1 MSSKIRIALIGIG
14 NCACSLVQGISYYS
28 ENDSRNG
35 LWHRVIGNYR
45 VSDLEVVEAFDVDAN
60 KIGLDI
66 SEAIFSKPN
75 VAKKYIDVSP
85 LNVKVR
91 RGFLYDELPKNLKN
105 SFKIEN
111 GEPYD
116 MVDVLKG
123 SKVDVLVNLISSG
136 LEKTSK
142 FYAEVA
148 VKSGCCFINAT
159 PSLIASD
166 ESMIKKFEE
175 ANLVV
180 AGDDLMSQF
189 GGTAFHKGILDF
201 MHSRGIRVVKSYQLD
216 VGGGV
221 ETFNTLN
228 EDVKFMKR
236 NMKTKA
242 ISIEL
247 PYEFETA
254 AGTTDYVDYMQ
265 NDRTSY
271 YWIQGEGFLGS
282 SVRFDIYLRTSD
294 GPNAG
299 NILLDVIRAVK
310 VAKDEGYFG
319 APLDICGYGFKHPP
333 KIVKLKDAYQSF
345 ISRYVKE
352 F

>member
-1 MSSKIRIALIGIG
+1 MSSKIRVALIGIG
-14 NCACSLVQGISYYS
+14 NCACSLIQGIIYYS
-28 ENDSRNG
+28 ENEFKNG
-35 LWHRVIGNYR
+35 LWHRLIGDYK
-45 VSDLEVVEAFDVDAN
+45 VSDIEIVEAFDIDAN
-60 KIGLDI
+60 KIGLDL

-75 VAKKYIDVSP
+75 VAKKYLDVNP

-91 RGFLYDELPKNLKN
+91 KGFLYDELSHHLKN
-105 SFKIEN
+105 SFKIDN
-111 GEPYD
+111 SEPCD
-116 MVDVLKG
+116 MVDVLKD

-136 LEKTSK
+136 LDKTSK

-148 VKSGCCFINAT
+148 IEAGCCFINAT

-166 ESMIKKFEE
+166 LSIAKKFEE
-175 ANLVV
+175 KNLVV

-201 MHSRGIRVVKSYQLD
+201 MHSRGIRVIKSYQLD

-221 ETFNTLN
+221 ETYNTLN

-247 PYEFETA
+247 PYEFETV

-282 SVRFDIYLRTSD
+282 SVGIDIYLRTSD

-310 VAKDEGYFG
+310 VAKDEGNFG
-319 APLDICGYGFKHPP
+319 APMDICGYGFKHPP
-333 KIVKLKDAYQSF
+333 KNIKLKDAYQNF
-345 ISRYVKE
+345 ISRYIK
-352 F
+352 

>member
-1 MSSKIRIALIGIG
+1 MSSKIRVALIGIG
-14 NCACSLVQGISYYS
+14 NCACSLVQGIIYYS
-28 ENDSRNG
+28 ENDSKNG
-35 LWHRVIGNYR
+35 LWHKSIGNYR
-45 VSDLEVVEAFDVDAN
+45 VSDIEIVEAFDIDAN
-60 KIGLDI
+60 KIGLDL

-75 VAKKYIDVSP
+75 VAKKYLDVKP

-91 RGFLYDELPKNLKN
+91 RGFLCDELSTYLKN
-105 SFKIEN
+105 SFKIDDS
-111 GEPYD
+111 EPCD
-116 MVDVLKG
+116 MVSVLKD

-136 LEKTSK
+136 LDKTSK

-148 VKSGCCFINAT
+148 IKAGCCFINAT

-166 ESMIKKFEE
+166 PNMAKIFEKR
-175 ANLVV
+175 NLVV

-201 MHSRGIRVVKSYQLD
+201 MHSRGIRIVKSYQLD

-221 ETFNTLN
+221 ETYNTLN

-236 NMKTKA
+236 TMKTRA
-242 ISIEL
+242 ISVEL
-247 PYEFETA
+247 PYEFETV

-265 NDRTSY
+265 NERTSY
-271 YWIQGEGFLGS
+271 YWIEGEGFLGS
-282 SVRFDIYLRTSD
+282 SVKFDIYLRTSD

-299 NILLDVIRAVK
+299 NILLDVIRALK
-310 VAKDEGYFG
+310 VAKDEGNFG

-333 KIVKLKDAYQSF
+333 NMVKLRDAYQNFVSK
-345 ISRYVKE
+345 YVK
-352 F
+352 

>member
-1 MSSKIRIALIGIG
+1 MSGKIRIALIGIG
-14 NCACSLVQGISYYS
+14 NCACSLVQGISYYG
-28 ENDSRNG
+28 EDDSRDG
-35 LWHRVIGNYR
+35 LWHRLVGRYK
-45 VSDLEVVEAFDVDAN
+45 VSDLEIVEGFDINAK
-60 KIGLDI
+60 KIGLDL

-75 VAKKYIDVSP
+75 VAKKYFNVEPS
-85 LNVKVR
+85 NVKVKK
-91 RGFLYDELPKNLKN
+91 GFLYDELSNHLRN
-105 SFKIEN
+105 SFDVKN

-116 MVDVLKG
+116 IIDRLKN

-136 LEKTSK
+136 LDKTSK
-142 FYAEVA
+142 SYAEVA
-148 VKSGCCFINAT
+148 NKAGCCFINAT

-166 ESMIKKFEE
+166 ENFVGKFKEE
-175 ANLVV
+175 NLVV
-180 AGDDLMSQF
+180 IGDDLMSQF

-201 MHSRGIRVVKSYQLD
+201 MHNRGIKIKKSYQLD
-216 VGGGV
+216 VGGGT
-221 ETFNTLN
+221 ETLNTLN

-247 PYEFETA
+247 PYKFETV

-310 VAKDEGYFG
+310 VAKDEGDFG
-319 APLDICGYGFKHPP
+319 APLDICGYGFKHAP
-333 KIVKLKDAYQSF
+333 KNIKLKDAYQNFTSKY
-345 ISRYVKE
+345 IK
-352 F
+352 

>member
-1 MSSKIRIALIGIG
+1 MSGKIRIALIGIG
-14 NCACSLVQGISYYS
+14 NCACSLVQGIIYYS

-35 LWHRVIGNYR
+35 LWHRSIGNYR
-45 VSDLEVVEAFDVDAN
+45 VSDLEVVEAFDIDAK
-60 KIGLDI
+60 KIGLDL

-75 VAKKYIDVSP
+75 VAKKYFDVNA
-85 LNVKVR
+85 LNVKVK
-91 RGFLYDELPKNLKN
+91 RGFLYDDLSHNLRN
-105 SFKIEN
+105 SFDVKN
-111 GEPYD
+111 DEPCD
-116 MVDVLKG
+116 MIDALKE

-136 LEKTSK
+136 LDKTSK

-148 VKSGCCFINAT
+148 IKSGCCFINAT

-166 ESMIKKFEE
+166 EGIVKSFKEK
-175 ANLVV
+175 NLVV
-180 AGDDLMSQF
+180 VGDDLMSQF

-201 MHSRGIRVVKSYQLD
+201 MHNRGIRIMKSYQLD

-228 EDVKFMKR
+228 EDVKFIKR

-247 PYEFETA
+247 PYEFETV
-254 AGTTDYVDYMQ
+254 AGTTDYVDYLQ

-282 SVRFDIYLRTSD
+282 SIKFDIYLRSSD

-310 VAKDEGYFG
+310 VAKDEGEFG

-333 KIVKLKDAYQSF
+333 KIVKLRDAYENFVSKY
-345 ISRYVKE
+345 IR
-352 F
+352 

>member
-1 MSSKIRIALIGIG
+1 MSGKIRIALIGIG

-28 ENDSRNG
+28 ENDFRNG
-35 LWHRVIGNYR
+35 LWHRLIGNYR
-45 VSDLEVVEAFDVDAN
+45 VSDLEVVEAFDIDAR
-60 KIGLDI
+60 KIGLDL

-75 VAKKYIDVSP
+75 VAKKYFDVNP
-85 LNVKVR
+85 LNVKVK
-91 RGFLYDELPKNLKN
+91 RGLLYDDLSYHLRN
-105 SFKIEN
+105 SFDVKS
-111 GEPYD
+111 GEPCD
-116 MVDVLKG
+116 MIDVLKE

-136 LEKTSK
+136 LDKTSK
-142 FYAEVA
+142 SYAEVA
-148 VKSGCCFINAT
+148 IKSGCCFINAT
-159 PSLIASD
+159 PSLVASD
-166 ESMIKKFEE
+166 ESTVKSFKEE
-175 ANLVV
+175 NLVV
-180 AGDDLMSQF
+180 VGDDLMSQF

-201 MHSRGIRVVKSYQLD
+201 MHNRGIRIMKSYQLD
-216 VGGGV
+216 VGGGT

-228 EDVKFMKR
+228 EDVKFIKR

-247 PYEFETA
+247 PYEFETV

-282 SVRFDIYLRTSD
+282 SVRFDIYLRSSD

-333 KIVKLKDAYQSF
+333 KIIKLKDAYENFVSKY
-345 ISRYVKE
+345 IR
-352 F
+352 

>member
-1 MSSKIRIALIGIG
+1 MSGKIRIALIGIG
-14 NCACSLVQGISYYS
+14 NCACSLVQGISYYG
-28 ENDSRNG
+28 EDDSRNG
-35 LWHRVIGNYR
+35 LWHRLVGKYR
-45 VSDLEVVEAFDVDAN
+45 VSDLEIVEAFDIDAK
-60 KIGLDI
+60 KIGLDL

-75 VAKKYIDVSP
+75 VAKKYFDLSP
-85 LNVKVR
+85 LDVKVK
-91 RGFLYDELPKNLKN
+91 RGFLYDDLSHRLRN
-105 SFKIEN
+105 SFDVEN

-116 MVDVLKG
+116 MIDALKN

-136 LEKTSK
+136 LDKTSK
-142 FYAEVA
+142 SYSEVA
-148 VKSGCCFINAT
+148 IKSGFCFINAT
-159 PSLIASD
+159 PSLITCD
-166 ESMIKKFEE
+166 ENTVKRFKE

-201 MHSRGIRVVKSYQLD
+201 MHNRGIKIMKSYQLD
-216 VGGGV
+216 VGGGT
-221 ETFNTLN
+221 ETLNTLN

-247 PYEFETA
+247 PYEFETV

-271 YWIQGEGFLGS
+271 YWIQGESFLGS

-310 VAKDEGYFG
+310 VAKDEGDFG
-319 APLDICGYGFKHPP
+319 APLDICGYGFKHAP
-333 KIVKLKDAYQSF
+333 KTIKLKDAYQNFTSK
-345 ISRYVKE
+345 YVR
-352 F
+352 